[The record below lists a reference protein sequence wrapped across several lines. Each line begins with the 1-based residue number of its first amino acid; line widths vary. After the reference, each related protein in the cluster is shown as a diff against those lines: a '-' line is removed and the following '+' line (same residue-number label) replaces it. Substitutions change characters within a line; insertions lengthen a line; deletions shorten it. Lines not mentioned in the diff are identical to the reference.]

1 MASSTQV
8 NSGEIKCGQNPF
20 ESAESLG
27 KEEDDDV
34 KTTDGITEAERHS
47 KCSLG
52 NRARIAPTVAL
63 YLSYFACV
71 SNAISNLN
79 NI

>member
-1 MASSTQV
+1 MTSSTQG

-20 ESAESLG
+20 ESAESLD

-34 KTTDGITEAERHS
+34 KTTDGITEAERRS
-47 KCSLG
+47 KCSPG

-63 YLSYFACV
+63 YMAFFACV
-71 SNAISNLN
+71 SN